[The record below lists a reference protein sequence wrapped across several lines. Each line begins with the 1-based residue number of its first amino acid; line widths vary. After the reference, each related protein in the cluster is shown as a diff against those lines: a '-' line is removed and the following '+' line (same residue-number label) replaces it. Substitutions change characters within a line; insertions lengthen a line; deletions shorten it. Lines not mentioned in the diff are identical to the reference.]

1 MTTEATGAAGAT
13 ETTEAIN
20 RFPVIGVIGA
30 GTMGIGIAEVA
41 ASHGHQVLLHD
52 VNAEAAQQALD
63 QMAQRLH
70 KRVEKGRIS
79 ARQRQALLE
88 RIRFVDELDALAE
101 ARLLIEAIVENLTIK
116 QGLFQQLE
124 KICPAETVFASNTS
138 SISIT
143 AIAAA
148 LNTPS
153 RLIGLHFFNPAP
165 VMKLV
170 EVIAGLQSDAALL
183 AAAEQLCLAWGKI
196 PVRAQ
201 STPGFIVNRVAR
213 PFYGEPLKM
222 LQEQLASP
230 AVIDTVLR
238 ESAGFRMGPFQLMD
252 LIGIDVNFAVSQSVF
267 SAFFN
272 DPRYR
277 PSLIQQEMVAAGLLG
292 RKTGRGFYDYETAGK
307 DPAPVPYA
315 PPCDQ
320 NGTVTIR
327 GHMGLGEPLRG
338 LIRARRC
345 ISLMESRGSGYL
357 LAGGCAVV
365 LANGQTATARARE
378 HGYKCLVHV
387 DLALDFAGAKT
398 IALAFSERCEKANRD
413 SVIGLFQALG
423 KKVLVVPDEPGLIA
437 MRTVVMLINEA
448 AEAVFTG
455 VCDAEAVDRAMRY
468 GVNYPEGP
476 LAWGRK
482 IGFQHVL
489 QTLEGLQQWFGDDRY
504 RPSAWLRHQVE
515 RDSRQTLTERHG
527 SG

>member
-1 MTTEATGAAGAT
+1 MAAELTEAA
-13 ETTEAIN
+13 N
-20 RFPVIGVIGA
+20 RFPVVGVIGA

-41 ASHGHQVLLHD
+41 AAHGHRVKLHD
-52 VNAEAAQQALD
+52 VNTEAAHKAIEKL
-63 QMAQRLH
+63 AARLQ
-70 KRVEKGRIS
+70 KRVEKGRIT
-79 ARQRQALLE
+79 AGQRQALLDAIE
-88 RIRFVDELDALAE
+88 VVDSLQGLADAQLV
-101 ARLLIEAIVENLTIK
+101 IEAVIEDLAIK
-116 QGLFQQLE
+116 QRLFLQLE
-124 KICPAETVFASNTS
+124 SLCHPRALFASNTS

-143 AIAAA
+143 AIASA
-148 LNTPS
+148 LKNPS

-170 EVIAGLQSDAALL
+170 EVISGLQSDESLL
-183 AAAEQLCLAWGKI
+183 QAAEELCLAWDKI

-230 AVIDTVLR
+230 TLIDAVMR

-267 SAFFN
+267 AAFFN

-277 PSLIQQEMVAAGLLG
+277 PSLIQQEMVSAGLLG
-292 RKTGRGFYDYETAGK
+292 RKAGRGFYDYTQPEHSDA
-307 DPAPVPYA
+307 PYA
-315 PPCDQ
+315 PDCHQ
-320 NGTVTIR
+320 KGTVTIR

-338 LIRARRC
+338 MIRAKRC

-387 DLALDFAGAKT
+387 DLALDFATSGT

-423 KKVLVVPDEPGLIA
+423 KKVLVLPDEPGLIA

-448 AEAVFTG
+448 AEAVFHG
-455 VCDAEAVDRAMRY
+455 VCDADAVDRAMRY

-476 LAWGRK
+476 LAWGEK
-482 IGFQHVL
+482 IGFHHVL
-489 QTLEGLQQWFGDDRY
+489 DTLEGLQRWFGDDRY
-504 RPSAWLRHQVE
+504 RPSAWLRHRVE
-515 RDSRQTLTERHG
+515 QDSRQRTR
-527 SG
+527 